1 MVTITANTTRKRAVG
16 DQIKVTIDLTSVA
29 NSETLIVPHLRAIE
43 DGRCDCTTDDTI
55 SITFSGNTVTFLDG
69 ATLAGRLVVYGR

>member
-1 MVTITANTTRKRAVG
+1 MVSITSGTIKKRAVG
-16 DQIKVTIDLTSVA
+16 DQIKVTMDLTGIA
-29 NSETLIVPHLRAIE
+29 NSNTLAVAHLRNIE

-69 ATLAGRLVVYGR
+69 ATLAGRLVVFGR

>member
-1 MVTITANTTRKRAVG
+1 MVSITSGTIKKRSIG
-16 DQIKVTIDLTSVA
+16 DQIKVTMDLTAIANGNTLNVA
-29 NSETLIVPHLRAIE
+29 HLREIE

-55 SITFSGNTVTFLDG
+55 SITFSGNTVTFIDG

>member
-1 MVTITANTTRKRAVG
+1 MVSITSGTIKKRSVG
-16 DQIKVTIDLTSVA
+16 NQIKVTIDLTAIA
-29 NSETLIVPHLRAIE
+29 NSETLKVVHLRNIE

-55 SITFSGNTVTFLDG
+55 SITFSGNTVTFLNG